1 MINQTIEDLK
11 SRMFEKYGPTITGD
25 DLYQMVGFETYE
37 AFHRAK
43 KLNQFS
49 LKVFK
54 LENRRGW
61 YALTEELAEWIY
73 NQANKSNLE
82 VKNEQIN

>member
-1 MINQTIEDLK
+1 MINQKLDDLK

-25 DLYQMVGFETYE
+25 DLYQMLGFETYE
-37 AFHRAK
+37 AFHRAR

-49 LKVFK
+49 IKLFK

-73 NQANKSNLE
+73 DQANRNDQE
-82 VKNEQIN
+82 VKNELTN

>member
-1 MINQTIEDLK
+1 MTNHQLQELK
-11 SRMFEKYGPTITGD
+11 IRMFEKYGPTMTGI
-25 DLYQMVGFETYE
+25 DLYQNLGFETYE
-37 AFHRAK
+37 AFHRAR

-61 YALTEELAEWIY
+61 HAFTADIAAWLISQAE
-73 NQANKSNLE
+73 KS
-82 VKNEQIN
+82 